1 MWLAMRSLEPTLSTK
16 DIADRLGI
24 SVGYMRNLIYDARK
38 EGWLK
43 FDDPMDQI
51 EYGIV
56 PKVIAN
62 LNHFLDAKDKTV
74 TIETAKGTI
83 FPQYKE
89 AKGASDAPHTVLAL
103 KIEMPTPGDNVK
115 VITGQIVGRP
125 RQLEE

>member
-24 SVGYMRNLIYDARK
+24 SVGYLRNLIYNARK
-38 EGWLK
+38 DGWLS
-43 FDDPMDQI
+43 FTDPLDQI

-56 PKVIAN
+56 PKVIDN
-62 LNHFLDAKDKTV
+62 LNYFLDAKDKTV
-74 TIETAKGTI
+74 TIETAKGTV

-89 AKGASDAPHTVLAL
+89 SKGISEAPHTVLAL
-103 KIEMPTPGDNVK
+103 KIEAPLPSDNVR
-115 VITGQIVGRP
+115 VIAGQIVGRP